1 MIVACLALAAGVARA
16 QTAEPTVSTAR
27 APTAVPSTTLAN
39 VSTPEPSPRPST
51 DDPRPT
57 YYPFC
62 EESACLILNNGFYG
76 GFFEKD
82 KSCCAEVELGA
93 CMEGYRYSK
102 GPSCGK
108 GQTECQAHKT
118 CCTKCERGLDDDECR
133 RYDEEKFGKNI
144 DCTPTWKRFV
154 GIYVALGIFVACF
167 PCLCFFL
174 FQKRRA
180 HIAAEDAERSAH
192 VELAD
197 ASPAEFAAAA
207 VVDEGDGA
215 TPEVHAV
222 AVDEVKAVLRPSSG
236 PSFWEPERRP
246 SAYAA
251 AAPEDDDASTII

>member
-1 MIVACLALAAGVARA
+1 MLRCRGDAAVASWIVRWTVLRRQRKRSGRGAAATRRRDDRPDATISPGV
-16 QTAEPTVSTAR
+16 
-27 APTAVPSTTLAN
+27 
-39 VSTPEPSPRPST
+39 
-51 DDPRPT
+51 
-57 YYPFC
+57 
-62 EESACLILNNGFYG
+62 
-76 GFFEKD
+76 
-82 KSCCAEVELGA
+82 
-93 CMEGYRYSK
+93 
-102 GPSCGK
+102 
-108 GQTECQAHKT
+108 
-118 CCTKCERGLDDDECR
+118 
-133 RYDEEKFGKNI
+133 
-144 DCTPTWKRFV
+144 
-154 GIYVALGIFVACF
+154 YVALGIFVACF

-180 HIAAEDAERSAH
+180 NLAAEDAERLAH

-251 AAPEDDDASTII
+251 AAPEDDDASTSI